1 MRVNKTACAVFY
13 VAMKMSLYS
22 GLLFLINI
30 VVYDDITVIVICRT
44 RYVVLFLMCNH
55 I

>member
-1 MRVNKTACAVFY
+1 MRVDKTACAVFLCRNEN
-13 VAMKMSLYS
+13 VFIFRFTVLA
-22 GLLFLINI
+22 NI
-30 VVYDDITVIVICRT
+30 VVYDDITVNVICRT